1 MSIIDMTKALARAL
15 QQDERYLNFIAARDK
30 NDEDAEL
37 QDLIGQFNVKRIDL
51 NNELSKDEKDTDQE
65 RVNALNKDVRDLY
78 GKIMA
83 NTNMAAYYEVKN
95 ELDVLLNQV
104 QSILTQAANGTP
116 VDEIDL
122 SACTHDCSTCGGC
135 H

>member
-15 QQDERYLNFIAARDK
+15 QQDERYLEFIAARDR
-30 NDEDAEL
+30 NDADEEL
-37 QDLIGQFNVKRIDL
+37 QDLIGQFNLKRMDL
-51 NNELSKDEKDTDQE
+51 NNEISKEENEVDQE
-65 RVNALNKDVRDLY
+65 RVSALNQDVRDLY
-78 GKIMA
+78 GKIME
-83 NTNMAAYYEVKN
+83 NENMASYYAVKN
-95 ELDVLLNQV
+95 EMDVMLNQI

-122 SACTHDCSTCGGC
+122 SECTHDCSTCGGC

>member
-15 QQDERYLNFIAARDK
+15 QQDERYLAFIAARDK
-30 NDEDAEL
+30 NDADAEL

-51 NNELSKDEKDTDQE
+51 NTEISKEENEVNQE
-65 RVNALNKDVRDLY
+65 RVNALNQDIRDLY
-78 GKIMA
+78 GEIMS
-83 NTNMAAYYEVKN
+83 NVNMAAYYEVKN

>member
-15 QQDERYLNFIAARDK
+15 QQDERYLNFISARDK

>member
-15 QQDERYLNFIAARDK
+15 QQDERYLEFIASRDR

-37 QDLIGQFNVKRIDL
+37 QELIGQFNLKRINL

-65 RVNALNKDVRDLY
+65 RVNAMNEEIRELY

-83 NTNMAAYYEVKN
+83 NPNMAAYYAAEN
-95 ELDVLLNQV
+95 ELNVLLNQV
-104 QSILTQAANGTP
+104 QSILTQAAQGTP

>member
-15 QQDERYLNFIAARDK
+15 QQDERYLDFIAARER
-30 NDEDAEL
+30 NDADAEL

-51 NNELSKDEKDTDQE
+51 NNEVSKDDSEMDHE
-65 RVNALNKDVRDLY
+65 RVEKLNQDIRSLY
-78 GKIMA
+78 AEIMS
-83 NTNMAAYYEVKN
+83 NENMAAYYEVKN

>member
-1 MSIIDMTKALARAL
+1 
-15 QQDERYLNFIAARDK
+15 
-30 NDEDAEL
+30 
-37 QDLIGQFNVKRIDL
+37 
-51 NNELSKDEKDTDQE
+51 
-65 RVNALNKDVRDLY
+65 
-78 GKIMA
+78 MA